1 MMTTSL
7 DITTS
12 RLTAIHRHFGTITDI
27 SLLGWVTVYELYN
40 GPMLFPD
47 DVKRLEW
54 GLKNQVWEKWGDV
67 VFARDGRKVLA
78 FARQYETAYNHA
90 LSEEIRR
97 SNEISFNIYARWA
110 LRWLVTADEQTAK
123 QKMYELAISEPDEKG
138 WEYLKEWGVAKMIR
152 NMEPDPNEQRE
163 SIKQMAK
170 VFIEARDNMEHHLEL
185 LWLERFEDMGI
196 DGAVKWMR
204 EFWQPSSDEAKAAIN
219 AAYLSAK
226 RKFKTK

>member
-1 MMTTSL
+1 MHHAL
-7 DITTS
+7 DITTA

-27 SLLGWVTVYELYN
+27 SLLGWVSVDELYN

-90 LSEEIRR
+90 LSETIIRG
-97 SNEISFNIYARWA
+97 NAESFDLYARYA
-110 LRWLVTADEQTAK
+110 LKWIVTADIETAHA
-123 QKMYELAISEPDEKG
+123 KMKELHESEPDAGLLDEVGAG
-138 WEYLKEWGVAKMIR
+138 WIR
-152 NMEPDPNEQRE
+152 
-163 SIKQMAK
+163 SIEIDAETETKSGRVIARA
-170 VFIEARDNMEHHLEL
+170 FIDARDNMEKHLEL

-196 DGAVKWMR
+196 EGAVKWMR
-204 EFWQPSSDEAKAAIN
+204 EFWQPSSEEAKAAIN

>member
-1 MMTTSL
+1 MHHAL

-12 RLTAIHRHFGTITDI
+12 RLTAIHSHFGTITDI
-27 SLLGWVTVYELYN
+27 SLLGWVTVDELYN

-54 GLKNQVWEKWGDV
+54 GFKNQVWEKWGDV

-90 LSEEIRR
+90 WAEVIRR
-97 SNEISFNIYARWA
+97 VNAESYDMYVRYALKWI
-110 LRWLVTADEQTAK
+110 VTVDLDTAR
-123 QKMYELAISEPDEKG
+123 
-138 WEYLKEWGVAKMIR
+138 AKM
-152 NMEPDPNEQRE
+152 RE
-163 SIKQMAK
+163 LHESELTAEDWAELTGMGGGWIASIEIDSETEIKQGRVIARA
-170 VFIEARDNMEHHLEL
+170 FIEARDNMEHHLEL

-204 EFWQPSSDEAKAAIN
+204 EFWQPSSEEAKAAIN